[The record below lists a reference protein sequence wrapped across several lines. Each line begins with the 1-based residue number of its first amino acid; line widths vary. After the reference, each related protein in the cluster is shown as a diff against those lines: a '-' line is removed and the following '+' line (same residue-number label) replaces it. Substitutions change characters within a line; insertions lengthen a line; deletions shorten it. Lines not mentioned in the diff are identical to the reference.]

1 MKPSLMTALPALLAG
16 ATLAWPTAALAVRP
30 TSGGTFHFEADDVV
44 ESWDEPTG
52 LVRVHY
58 SVDGPS
64 QTRMDDDDGDGIPD
78 FAQDIATTTA
88 AVLDMYADLGLRYP
102 ITEEEMG
109 LSELGGSYAY
119 DVYLLEFDHM
129 GDGAFGVDSCSSAPD
144 ICSGFLMIENDF
156 SGYGYGNLDT
166 AVDVLTS
173 HELFHGVQY
182 AYDSNQSVWFT
193 EGTATW
199 GERQWDEDSYDFMG
213 FADEYLEDT
222 GRSLDSPP
230 TGPVPAWA
238 YGTCLWWDFLTLRHD
253 PEMMAELQLATET
266 MGEPVDTLVE
276 MEQVILDYGDTLE
289 EAWFQF
295 TIWNLATGYRA
306 GATESYPYANRLRSV
321 DAEDVDDS
329 IDDDNRFYPLAAT
342 YYRLEHDGG
351 PIWFGIEEDAPGLY
365 FALLPVAGGEDDG
378 PVEDPVDTWIGEE
391 AISWALADGQDF
403 PAGGYWL
410 VGSQAGLGD
419 NSIKVRICLGSEET
433 AAECAAPAAGDDDDD
448 DSADDDDD
456 DDEGCSCS
464 SAGNG
469 RYGSLGLLL
478 LLGLLGQRRRA

>member
-1 MKPSLMTALPALLAG
+1 MKSPFTTGLPALFAC
-16 ATLAWPTAALAVRP
+16 AALAWPMAASAVRP
-30 TSGGTFHFEADDVV
+30 TSGGTFHFDGDDVV

-64 QTRMDDDDGDGIPD
+64 QTRMDDDDADGIPD

-88 AVLDMYADLGLRYP
+88 GVLHYYDEELGLRLP
-102 ITEEEMG
+102 VSEEEMG
-109 LSELGGSYAY
+109 LGELGGSYAY

-129 GDGAFGVDSCSSAPD
+129 GDGAFGVDACSSAPD
-144 ICSGFLMIENDF
+144 VCSGFLMIENDF
-156 SGYGYGNLDT
+156 SGYGYSNIDT
-166 AVDVLTS
+166 AVAVLTS
-173 HELFHGVQY
+173 HEFFHGVQY

-199 GERQWDEDSYDFMG
+199 AERQWDEDSYDFMG

-238 YGTCLWWDFLTLRHD
+238 YGTCIWWDFLTLRHD
-253 PEMMAELQLATET
+253 QQMMHELLLSTET
-266 MGEPVDTLVE
+266 MDDPVDTLVE

-289 EAWFQF
+289 AAWFDF

-306 GATESYPYANRLRSV
+306 GIIESYPYATRLRSV
-321 DAEDVDDS
+321 DAEDVDDA

-351 PIWFGIEEDAPGLY
+351 PIWFGIEDPAPAVQ
-365 FALLPVAGGEDDG
+365 FALLPVADGEDDG
-378 PVEDPVDTWIGEE
+378 PVEEPVDIWVGEE
-391 AISWALADGQDF
+391 AISWALADGEDF

-410 VGSQAGLGD
+410 VGTQAGLGD
-419 NSIKVRICLGSEET
+419 NSVKVRICLGSEDT
-433 AAECAAPAAGDDDDD
+433 AAECAAPASADDDDDSAGDDDDD
-448 DSADDDDD
+448 D
-456 DDEGCSCS
+456 CSCS
-464 SAGNG
+464 STGSG
-469 RYGSLGLLL
+469 RYGSLGLLAL
-478 LLGLLGQRRRA
+478 LSLFGLRRRS